1 MIKITDRWYLDS
13 DRFQFIIR
21 EKKLSKKDGK
31 EYLDPTAFCG
41 NLFQVKNWLLNQ
53 EIKDNLGLIENIDEC
68 IRLSNTIDK
77 TLTGVGK
84 R

>member
-13 DRFQFIIR
+13 DRFQFIVK

-31 EYLDPTAFCG
+31 EYLDPVAFCG

-53 EIKDNLGLIENIDEC
+53 EMKDDLSLIENIDEC
-68 IRLSNTIDK
+68 IKLSNSIDK

-84 R
+84 K